1 MAKYTLAKQEGTCM
15 KGLRSTIGIYGFHEF
30 KLWPFLNAPI
40 RLGII
45 RSGTKL
51 SLLTETLTGT
61 LVELRD
67 YPHKTSV
74 FTLETS
80 TGTVELRILKHGC
93 LQSDNMATDLYHSG
107 PSRDQFLLITMP
119 TMLWIETHQPWA
131 RFVIHQLLTTMVVQ
145 IVWLSKST
153 LLPDEDLQC
162 AVKTSW
168 SISKWQSWDKW

>member
-1 MAKYTLAKQEGTCM
+1 M

-80 TGTVELRILKHGC
+80 TGTVELRILKRGC

-107 PSRDQFLLITMP
+107 PSRDQFLLLTMP
-119 TMLWIETHQPWA
+119 TMLWIETHQP
-131 RFVIHQLLTTMVVQ
+131 
-145 IVWLSKST
+145 
-153 LLPDEDLQC
+153 
-162 AVKTSW
+162 
-168 SISKWQSWDKW
+168 

>member
-1 MAKYTLAKQEGTCM
+1 MAKYTLAKQEGACM

-80 TGTVELRILKHGC
+80 TGTVELRILKRGC

-107 PSRDQFLLITMP
+107 PSRDQFLLLTMP

-153 LLPDEDLQC
+153 LLPVEDLQC

-168 SISKWQSWDKW
+168 SISKWQ

>member
-1 MAKYTLAKQEGTCM
+1 M

-119 TMLWIETHQPWA
+119 TMLWIETHQP
-131 RFVIHQLLTTMVVQ
+131 
-145 IVWLSKST
+145 
-153 LLPDEDLQC
+153 
-162 AVKTSW
+162 
-168 SISKWQSWDKW
+168 

>member
-1 MAKYTLAKQEGTCM
+1 M

-80 TGTVELRILKHGC
+80 TARDSGIENPEAWMLTIRQHAWQPTSTTADHQGISFFFSQCQQCFGSKPTNHERC
-93 LQSDNMATDLYHSG
+93 LLYTS
-107 PSRDQFLLITMP
+107 PSPRDGLLSRMP
-119 TMLWIETHQPWA
+119 SSA
-131 RFVIHQLLTTMVVQ
+131 
-145 IVWLSKST
+145 
-153 LLPDEDLQC
+153 
-162 AVKTSW
+162 
-168 SISKWQSWDKW
+168 